1 MRPPGTSIVYT
12 RRMRTTTPR
21 IDPKK
26 IPPARLLGFL
36 LGCLL
41 VTVVAGTAA
50 GEQWPQWGGP
60 DHNFS
65 VPARDLATSW
75 PDDGPPRAWSQRLG
89 PGHSG
94 IVVAGDTLYT
104 LYRDGQKEVLVA
116 HHAANGGLK
125 WRHQQPAKLWG
136 GFDRQYGS
144 GPHSTPAVRDGRV
157 CAVSVRAV
165 VLCLGAGT
173 GELLWSYDLWQKH
186 DAEPSDRGYASSPLA
201 YGELI
206 IVAAAG
212 RGLVA
217 LDAGSGDPRWTRFE
231 LPNNAFSS
239 PIIARVGDRDQVV
252 YFAAKEVVGVDPGDG
267 RVLWRHTHRTNYD
280 VNAMTPMVSD
290 DGLLFVS
297 SAYDAGSRSLQL
309 AAGGDGVSELWFNHK
324 IKVHHQSVVRLGDT
338 IVGSSGDFGP
348 AFVIGVDARTGEIRF
363 KDRGFAKAN
372 LLRVGEQI
380 LILDEDGLLALAS
393 LGAGGLEVQAKAQVL
408 SSRSWAVPA
417 LAGTTLYVRD
427 QKEMVALDLAPPGP

>member
-1 MRPPGTSIVYT
+1 MTNTAP
-12 RRMRTTTPR
+12 RT
-21 IDPKK
+21 DPEKS
-26 IPPARLLGFL
+26 LLVNLFGFL
-36 LGCLL
+36 LGCVL
-41 VTVVAGTAA
+41 AGTPAVTA
-50 GEQWPQWGGP
+50 GAEEWPQWGGP
-60 DHNFS
+60 GLDFS

-75 PDDGPPRAWSQRLG
+75 PEGGPPRLWSQHLG

-94 IVVAGDTLYT
+94 IVVAGGTLYT
-104 LYRDGQKEVLVA
+104 LYRDGDKEVLVA
-116 HHAANGGLK
+116 HNAANGGLK

-136 GFDRQYGS
+136 GFDKQYGS
-144 GPHSTPAVRDGRV
+144 GPHSTPAVRAGRIYS
-157 CAVSVRAV
+157 AGVRAV
-165 VLCLGAGT
+165 VRCLDASS
-173 GELLWSYDLWQKH
+173 GELLWSHDLWREH

-217 LDAGSGDPRWTRFE
+217 LDAGSGEPRWSNFKM
-231 LPNNAFSS
+231 PNKAYSS
-239 PIIARVGDRDQVV
+239 PIVARVGDRDQVI
-252 YFAAKEVVGVDPGDG
+252 YFIAKEVVGVDPDDG
-267 RVLWRHTHRTNYD
+267 SVLWRHSHRTKYE

-309 AAGGDGVSELWFNHK
+309 TAGSDGTDVRELWFSREM
-324 IKVHHQSVVRLGDT
+324 KVHHQSVVRFGDT

-348 AFVIGVDARTGEIRF
+348 AFLMGVDARTGEVRF

-372 LLRVGEQI
+372 LLRIGERI

-393 LGAGGLEVQAKAQVL
+393 LAPGGLEIQAKAQVL
-408 SSRSWAVPA
+408 SSRSWAQPA

-427 QKEMVALDLAPPGP
+427 QKEMVALDLAPQGR